1 MSRSSAARVD
11 AGLHGEQQHQYL
23 TFHSGDELFAMPIAR
38 VREIIEF
45 GSLTPVPMMPTF
57 IRGVI
62 NIRGAVVPVVDL
74 SARFG
79 RAVTEAGRRSCVI
92 ILEMPAASDETSLL
106 GVLVD
111 AVSAVLDAGP
121 EAIEP
126 RPDFGAHIPSDFIE
140 GMLARENGFIIILAV
155 ERVLALDLRP
165 EGGSTQ
171 PALVAQDD

>member
-1 MSRSSAARVD
+1 MSRASAAHAAVD
-11 AGLHGEQQHQYL
+11 LHGEDQHQYL
-23 TFHSGDELFAMPIAR
+23 TFLSGAELFAMPIAR

-45 GSLTPVPMMPTF
+45 GSLTPVPLMPDF

-79 RAVTEAGRRSCVI
+79 RPASQAGRRSCVI
-92 ILEMPAASDETSLL
+92 ILEMPAADGENSLL

-111 AVSAVLDAGP
+111 AVSAVVNAGP

-155 ERVLALDLRP
+155 ERVLAL
-165 EGGSTQ
+165 ESCSAANQ
-171 PALVAQDD
+171 ALQSAVALG

>member
-1 MSRSSAARVD
+1 MSRSSAARID
-11 AGLHGEQQHQYL
+11 NEPAGEDQHQYL
-23 TFHSGDELFAMPIAR
+23 TFHSSGELFAMPIAR

-45 GSLTPVPMMPTF
+45 GNLTPVPLMPDF

-79 RAVTEAGRRSCVI
+79 RAATQVGRRSCVI
-92 ILEMPAASDETSLL
+92 ILEMPSTSGEITLL

-111 AVSAVLDAGP
+111 AVSAVLNAGP
-121 EAIEP
+121 DAIEP

-140 GMLARENGFIIILAV
+140 GMLAREDGFIIVLAV
-155 ERVLALDLRP
+155 ERVLALELRASV
-165 EGGSTQ
+165 ETSQ
-171 PALVAQDD
+171 PGMVAD

>member
-1 MSRSSAARVD
+1 MSRASAAHAAVE
-11 AGLHGEQQHQYL
+11 LHSEDQHQYL
-23 TFHSGDELFAMPIAR
+23 TFHSGTELFAMPIAR

-45 GSLTPVPMMPTF
+45 SSLTPVPLMPDF

-79 RAVTEAGRRSCVI
+79 RPASQAGRRSCVI
-92 ILEMPAASDETSLL
+92 ILEMPAADGDNTLL

-111 AVSAVLDAGP
+111 AVSAVVNAGP

-140 GMLARENGFIIILAV
+140 GMLARENSFIIILAV
-155 ERVLALDLRP
+155 ERVLALEPYSAANQAL
-165 EGGSTQ
+165 Q
-171 PALVAQDD
+171 PAVAVG